1 MHELWSGLSFPDS
14 SQNATLVKMA
24 MRIFSVC
31 TNSASCERLFSS
43 FGDILTKKRTRLSAK
58 NLASLAELKIHL
70 QEEEAQMGTRKYRST
85 QYINA
90 VKQRKQEEMQTEETG
105 EAGASAGS
113 ASDELSSEAENQPV
127 TSLRQI
133 IANFT
138 DEDHLEILAAIPAQ
152 NMAKIPLHSLFN
164 FSNPFW
170 RTALEKDK
178 KELMDEME
186 IQEMAE
192 GLNDEENER
201 LADIYAH

>member
-14 SQNATLVKMA
+14 SQNATLVKLA

-70 QEEEAQMGTRKYRST
+70 QEEEARMGTKKYRST

-90 VKQRKQEEMQTEETG
+90 VKQRKQEEMQAEESR
-105 EAGASAGS
+105 EASASAGS
-113 ASDELSSEAENQPV
+113 ALEDNSSEVDNQPV
-127 TSLRQI
+127 SLFQQI

-138 DEDHLEILAAIPAQ
+138 DEEHTEDLTANPAQ
-152 NMAKIPLHSLFN
+152 HVAKTPLPALFN
-164 FSNPFW
+164 FTNAFW
-170 RTALEKDK
+170 RTALEREK
-178 KELMDEME
+178 KILMDEME

>member
-14 SQNATLVKMA
+14 SQNAALVKLA

-58 NLASLAELKIHL
+58 NLTSLAELKIHL
-70 QEEEAQMGTRKYRST
+70 QEEEARMGTRKYRST

-90 VKQRKQEEMQTEETG
+90 VKQRKQAEMQAEEARG
-105 EAGASAGS
+105 AGASAGS
-113 ASDELSSEAENQPV
+113 ASEDNSSEAENQSV
-127 TSLRQI
+127 SSLRQI
-133 IANFT
+133 IANLT
-138 DEDHLEILAAIPAQ
+138 DEEHLENLSAIPAQ
-152 NMAKIPLHSLFN
+152 NMAKTPLHILFN
-164 FSNPFW
+164 FSNTFW